1 MVGVELL
8 LVQLRV
14 GLLGVRVW
22 RGHLW
27 DDIKAA
33 HQHHLRAL
41 GGSDA
46 GQRMVC
52 QALDVMGVR
61 GSSKHGVIAV

>member
-1 MVGVELL
+1 MAGVELL

-27 DDIKAA
+27 DDIEAA
-33 HQHHLRAL
+33 HQHHLHAL
-41 GGSDA
+41 GGSNA
-46 GQRMVC
+46 GPKDGLPSARY
-52 QALDVMGVR
+52 ALAARVGLAEE
-61 GSSKHGVIAV
+61 G